1 MSEEGRACPIFKV
14 DEVCRCRMVC
24 REGEEMVDTEG
35 TITNQVQE
43 QTLGTWRHTLIFR
56 K

>member
-1 MSEEGRACPIFKV
+1 M
-14 DEVCRCRMVC
+14 C

-35 TITNQVQE
+35 TISNQVQE
-43 QTLGTWRHTLIFR
+43 QTLSTWRHTLIFR